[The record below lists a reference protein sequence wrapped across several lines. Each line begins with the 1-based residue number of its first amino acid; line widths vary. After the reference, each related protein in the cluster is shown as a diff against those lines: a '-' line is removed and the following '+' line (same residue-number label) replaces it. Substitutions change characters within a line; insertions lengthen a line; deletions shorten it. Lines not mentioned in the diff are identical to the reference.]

1 MTRRLH
7 AVVPQAAGAASCG
20 GREPLRP
27 GERGQLDAGGGTVI
41 EASVGRDQSARSPQ
55 TVRDDSD
62 SADVLLAQPWTAN
75 GAARCG
81 ARVGVALTTLPVF
94 ALVDA
99 DAQAPSFAGGTR

>member
-41 EASVGRDQSARSPQ
+41 EAF
-55 TVRDDSD
+55 
-62 SADVLLAQPWTAN
+62 
-75 GAARCG
+75 
-81 ARVGVALTTLPVF
+81 TTLPVF
-94 ALVDA
+94 VLVDA

>member
-7 AVVPQAAGAASCG
+7 AVTLQAARAASYD

-27 GERGQLDAGGGTVI
+27 GERGQLDAGGGPVI
-41 EASVGRDQSARSPQ
+41 EPSVGRDQSTRSPQ

-62 SADVLLAQPWTAN
+62 SADVLLAQPWTTT

-81 ARVGVALTTLPVF
+81 TPVGVALCTRPVVV
-94 ALVDA
+94 LLDA
-99 DAQAPSFAGGTR
+99 DAQAPAFAGGTR